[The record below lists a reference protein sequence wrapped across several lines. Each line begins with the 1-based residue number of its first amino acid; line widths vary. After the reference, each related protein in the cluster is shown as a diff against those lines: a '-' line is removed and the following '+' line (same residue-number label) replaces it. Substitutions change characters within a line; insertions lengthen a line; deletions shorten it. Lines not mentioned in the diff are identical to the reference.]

1 MIKPFK
7 FNENNFRILVELT
20 DSSLEEIV
28 NVWNKKSN
36 SFSKLDTMQYI
47 MVIIIIIICN
57 TVLLKDNVANER
69 LSSLVSR
76 SNSHTTQESKRTELK
91 PL

>member
-47 MVIIIIIICN
+47 MVIIIIVICN

-76 SNSHTTQESKRTELK
+76 SNSHTTRESKRTELK

>member
-47 MVIIIIIICN
+47 MVIIIIVICN

-69 LSSLVSR
+69 LSSLVSC
-76 SNSHTTQESKRTELK
+76 SNSHTTRESKRTELK

>member
-47 MVIIIIIICN
+47 MVIIIIVICN
-57 TVLLKDNVANER
+57 TALLKDNVANER
-69 LSSLVSR
+69 LSLLVSR
-76 SNSHTTQESKRTELK
+76 SNSHTTQESKRTELN
-91 PL
+91 